1 MEVIVTIYMFILN
14 SKAGD
19 YYRTP
24 DQLILRLPGNRYRLC
39 HYNLTNLTARA
50 MFKLMRLL

>member
-1 MEVIVTIYMFILN
+1 MTLYMFILN

-39 HYNLTNLTARA
+39 NSNLTNLTARA

>member
-1 MEVIVTIYMFILN
+1 VSLYSYILN

-39 HYNLTNLTARA
+39 NSNLTNLTARA